1 MNKMLDDGQKQSGET
16 SDVDEEED
24 EDENMDEV
32 PAVPQDVNETILATR
47 EDADSDDEIQEES
60 KDNSNNLKMVPEIE
74 QKPVEP
80 FRLDELRISA
90 PILRNELSDS
100 TAFFL
105 KLLN

>member
-1 MNKMLDDGQKQSGET
+1 MLDDGQKQSGEGT
-16 SDVDEEED
+16 SDVEEEED

-47 EDADSDDEIQEES
+47 EDAESDDEIQEEF